1 MICTALLRIIATALA
16 LSAGQPFDVAASAQ
30 DLGGALDLGQ
40 LGTSMGVNHA
50 VGRLAQRQ
58 PRSSVRSPDRRGTQ
72 LRPSGP
78 TAHSN
83 ISLGYAATPALKR
96 QAMAEFISR
105 IRRKDANI
113 ASTVQR
119 AFSEHD
125 YARVYD
131 GLVRGDGLA
140 GNDLA
145 NSMTAYTVLGWVIAN
160 GSMREPSRAS
170 VQAVR
175 AQVAAALADDPSL
188 TAPSMRAKLGEEFK
202 ILFVTLDSGRQ
213 SAQREGRQREFSNG
227 VAQML
232 RAQSGRDPRSV
243 RLTDQGIASQ

>member
-1 MICTALLRIIATALA
+1 MALLAA
-16 LSAGQPFDVAASAQ
+16 QPFSTLAYAQ

-40 LGTSMGVNHA
+40 LGTSLGVNHA

-58 PRSSVRSPDRRGTQ
+58 SRASLRAPGRRAMQLQPSGPAARSSV
-72 LRPSGP
+72 
-78 TAHSN
+78 
-83 ISLGYAATPALKR
+83 SLGYAATPALKR
-96 QAMAEFISR
+96 QAMAEFIDR
-105 IRRKDANI
+105 IRQKDPDV

-119 AFSEHD
+119 AFGGHD

-145 NSMTAYTVLGWVIAN
+145 SSMTAYTVLGWGIAN
-160 GSMREPSRAS
+160 GNLREPSRAS
-170 VQAVR
+170 VRAVR
-175 AQVAAALADDPSL
+175 TQVATALADDPSL
-188 TAPSMRAKLGEEFK
+188 TAPGMRAKLGEEFK
-202 ILFVTLDSGRQ
+202 ILFVTLHSGLQ
-213 SAQREGRQREFSNG
+213 SAQREGRLREFSDE

-243 RLTDQGIASQ
+243 RLTDQGLAS